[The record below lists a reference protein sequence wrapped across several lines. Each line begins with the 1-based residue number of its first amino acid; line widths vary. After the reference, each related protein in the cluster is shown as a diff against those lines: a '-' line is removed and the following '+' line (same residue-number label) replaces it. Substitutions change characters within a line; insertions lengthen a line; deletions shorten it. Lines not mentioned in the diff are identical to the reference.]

1 MVVCPVV
8 VCKEKIMKELMKTVA
23 VLSLVAVGAYL
34 SDDTITSFISSGLIL
49 VGGYMGGY
57 LDGYKKG
64 REDGKHYMLG
74 K

>member
-1 MVVCPVV
+1 
-8 VCKEKIMKELMKTVA
+8 MKEFMKTIA

-34 SDDTITSFISSGLIL
+34 SDHTITSFVSSTLIL
-49 VGGYMGGY
+49 IGGLWGGY

>member
-1 MVVCPVV
+1 
-8 VCKEKIMKELMKTVA
+8 MKEFMKTIV
-23 VLSLVAVGAYL
+23 VLSLVGAGAYL

-49 VGGYMGGY
+49 IGGLWGGY

-64 REDGKHYMLG
+64 REDGKRYMLG

>member
-1 MVVCPVV
+1 
-8 VCKEKIMKELMKTVA
+8 MKEFMKTIV
-23 VLSLVAVGAYL
+23 VLSLVGAGAYL

-64 REDGKHYMLG
+64 TNC
-74 K
+74 

>member
-1 MVVCPVV
+1 
-8 VCKEKIMKELMKTVA
+8 MKEFMKTIA
-23 VLSLVAVGAYL
+23 VLSLVGAGAYL

-64 REDGKHYMLG
+64 REDGKRYMLG
-74 K
+74 E